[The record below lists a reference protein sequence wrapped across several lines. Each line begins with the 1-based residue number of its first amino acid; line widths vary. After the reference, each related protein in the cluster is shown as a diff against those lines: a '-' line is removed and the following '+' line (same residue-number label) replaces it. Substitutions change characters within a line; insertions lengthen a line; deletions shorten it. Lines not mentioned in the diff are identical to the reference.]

1 MPGENLELISINVWH
16 IVASIANLLILT
28 LIVKKFLFVPVQ
40 KMLAERQAQVD
51 TLYSDAEK
59 AQTAADAAK
68 TEYEG
73 KLAEAKREATEIVQS
88 AVVRADRMSEKI
100 IAEAN
105 DRAAEKMRTAEAE
118 IAQEKKKAL
127 NEVKNEIG
135 DMSVDIAKQVVGR
148 EISRE
153 DHQRL
158 IDSFIDTL

>member
-1 MPGENLELISINVWH
+1 MPGENLELISLNVWH

-28 LIVKKFLFVPVQ
+28 LIVRKFLFRPVQ
-40 KMLAERQAQVD
+40 KMLAERKAQVD
-51 TLYSDAEK
+51 ALYSDAEK
-59 AQTAADAAK
+59 AQTDANAAK
-68 TEYEG
+68 TEYET
-73 KLAEAKREATEIVQS
+73 KLEGARREAADIVQS

-100 IAEAN
+100 ISEAN

-127 NEVKNEIG
+127 NEVKNEIS

-148 EISRE
+148 EIRKE

>member
-1 MPGENLELISINVWH
+1 MPGENLELISLNVWH

-28 LIVKKFLFVPVQ
+28 LIVRKFLFVPVQ
-40 KMLAERQAQVD
+40 KMLAERKAQVD

-59 AQTAADAAK
+59 AQQDADAAK
-68 TEYEG
+68 TEYET
-73 KLAEAKREATEIVQS
+73 KLEGARREAADIVQS

-127 NEVKNEIG
+127 NEVKNEIS

-148 EISRE
+148 EISKE
-153 DHQRL
+153 DHKRL
-158 IDSFIDTL
+158 IDSFIESL